1 MRCAVETDC
10 TLRLLL
16 CYGLQARGISYR
28 RVYWTTGTH
37 TLTVY
42 THTRGPRS
50 RTGSSADRR
59 HLGSFPE
66 ELLLEA
72 FSHYRFL
79 SAGNVQITGQQDDE
93 MYEETMEAMRIMGLT
108 EDERTGRLLTIG
120 LLRCC
125 LLVQASVDLIPLG
138 GGSGGHLGWKQ

>member
-1 MRCAVETDC
+1 M
-10 TLRLLL
+10 

-28 RVYWTTGTH
+28 RVFWTTGTH
-37 TLTVY
+37 THLQY
-42 THTRGPRS
+42 IHTHTRGPLS

-59 HLGSFPE
+59 RLGSFPE

-93 MYEETMEAMRIMGLT
+93 MYEETMEAMSIMGLT
-108 EDERTGRLLTIG
+108 EEERTGRLY
-120 LLRCC
+120 
-125 LLVQASVDLIPLG
+125 
-138 GGSGGHLGWKQ
+138 